1 MKHHPITSQQEPKQS
16 EEPGE
21 GRREN
26 DSDPKRDPERI
37 ERIESRPQ
45 KEEIDNP
52 DIVYK
57 DLQID
62 LDLFEWI
69 IVGIIAIIF
78 IVVSR

>member
-1 MKHHPITSQQEPKQS
+1 MKHHQITSQQEPKQS
-16 EEPGE
+16 EEPGA

-45 KEEIDNP
+45 KEKIETA
-52 DIVYK
+52 DIIYK
-57 DLQID
+57 DLQIN

-78 IVVSR
+78 ILVTR